1 MTSLR
6 LPRRERR
13 RAWPRLVTATALLAG
28 IASAAALDFIHHG
41 DFRRMMH
48 SGRTAGVVDLA
59 TLPQGPGQWGLGATA
74 GLQGEIV
81 QLDGRLLVTPG
92 SDAQGRTRAPEPGE
106 QAVLFAGARA
116 TAWRETSIPRD
127 LDAAAFEAFLVEQAR
142 AAGMA
147 TDRPFVFRVEG
158 RFPHLLWHVVTGE
171 PTAAEAGQAGHGAPP
186 GQGHEGGAGGH
197 GGGHANAR
205 SGMRLFRQPG
215 TSGQLLGV
223 YSGKALEGVVSHPGE
238 RLHIH
243 FADADAKTSGH
254 VDRFSI
260 AAGAVLRLPAP

>member
-1 MTSLR
+1 MITLR
-6 LPRRERR
+6 LPGQGLRRG
-13 RAWPRLVTATALLAG
+13 WPRLAAATTLLAG
-28 IASAAALDFIHHG
+28 LASAAALDFIHHG

-59 TLPQGPGQWGLGATA
+59 ALPQGPGQWGLGATA

-81 QLDGRLLVTPG
+81 QFDGRLLVTPG

-116 TAWRETSIPRD
+116 TAWRETPIPRD
-127 LDAAAFEAFLVEQAR
+127 LDAPAFEAFLVDQAR

-171 PTAAEAGQAGHGAPP
+171 PAAADAGRAGHG
-186 GQGHEGGAGGH
+186 GHQQQGPEGGAGGH
-197 GGGHANAR
+197 GGHANAR
-205 SGMRLFRQPG
+205 SAMRLFRQPD

-223 YSGKALEGVVSHPGE
+223 YSGRALEGVVSHPGE